1 MGLKV
6 EKREPEVEIEQPK
19 FVFIGAP
26 MDFMGF
32 PTFNGTAEQDADI
45 LEKAEEIMQNK
56 ARYKAAKRVL
66 KKRGY

>member
-26 MDFMGF
+26 MEFMGL
-32 PTFNGTAEQDADI
+32 PTYNSTAEQDADI
-45 LEKAEEIMQNK
+45 LEKAEKIMQNK
-56 ARYKAAKRVL
+56 SRYRAAKKVL
-66 KKRGY
+66 KSRGY